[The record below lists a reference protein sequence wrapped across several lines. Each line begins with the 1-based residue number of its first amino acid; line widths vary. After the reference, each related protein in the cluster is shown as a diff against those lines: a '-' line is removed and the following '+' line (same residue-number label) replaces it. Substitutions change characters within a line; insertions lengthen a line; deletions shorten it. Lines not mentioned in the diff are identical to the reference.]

1 MQLSPIHQL
10 IYLLGN
16 SLAQLNCAITPAET
30 EKIGIFIFLAM
41 EGSQRKF
48 HNSNHVLDI
57 CKDMTP
63 LQTLSG
69 LFHDVV
75 YYQID
80 GGFPPNSDVLL
91 LPFVEVKSEGIFI
104 RKDIAKH
111 QIFDS
116 CLTIFGF
123 QQGQKLENFGGQNE
137 FLSALLGALLLEN
150 HVNIKLL
157 AAFFVCIEATIPFRK
172 PNSQNQTSYQSSY
185 QKAEKNLQILAQ
197 EYNFEL
203 PVTEIDEI
211 IKQSLGLANRDVA
224 NFAAADVGKFLD
236 GTWTLLPESHA
247 QLWYGG
253 VYSVQSYR
261 IALSKMEHFLN
272 ILQPEVIFEQYK
284 GFPDDITFKKLE
296 AQATKNIA
304 ISRQY
309 IGVKLLPIAIIEAAA
324 LLTGGDAPLSFF
336 MGDVRMHEQDI
347 KRAEDFL
354 PQLLDIHKD
363 IDYDVFRLLEF
374 GRTTATSFDLQ
385 NSPLASFIYK
395 KIGENACIE
404 ILKVAKS
411 FFTQQI
417 SPQQFLQDIN
427 DYEVSNDIIMA
438 CAKIAETRTE
448 KLLGLMIH

>member
-80 GGFPPNSDVLL
+80 GGFPPNSEVLL

-111 QIFDS
+111 TIFDS
-116 CLTIFGF
+116 CLIIFGF
-123 QQGQKLENFGGQNE
+123 QRGQKLENFGGQNE

-172 PNSQNQTSYQSSY
+172 PNSQNQTSYQ
-185 QKAEKNLQILAQ
+185 KAEKNLQILAQ

-203 PVTEIDEI
+203 SETEIDEI
-211 IKQSLGLANRDVA
+211 IKQAVGLANRDVA
-224 NFAAADVGKFLD
+224 NFAATDVGKFLD

-261 IALSKMEHFLN
+261 IALAKMEHFFS

-284 GFPDDITFKKLE
+284 GFPDDATFEKLLT
-296 AQATKNIA
+296 QATKNIA
-304 ISRQY
+304 IGRQY

-324 LLTGGDAPLSFF
+324 LLTGGDTPLSVF
-336 MGDVRMHEQDI
+336 MGDVRMQEHDI

-354 PQLLDIHKD
+354 PQLPDIHRD
-363 IDYDVFRLLEF
+363 IDYDVYRLLEF

-395 KIGENACIE
+395 KVGENACTE
-404 ILKVAKS
+404 MLKVAKS
-411 FFTQQI
+411 FFAQQI
-417 SPQQFLQDIN
+417 SPQQFLQGIN
-427 DYEVSNDIIMA
+427 DYEISNDIIMA

-448 KLLGLMIH
+448 KLLGLIT